1 MTEPETNEYA
11 KASHALTYLSRAD
24 QLPHRQEG
32 EAVILELLPQGIQ
45 RVLDLGTGDGR
56 LLAIVKAA
64 HPGIEGVALDYS
76 ETMLTAVRARF
87 AADNSVSIVEH
98 NMDLPLPELGTFD
111 AVISSFAIHHLN
123 HRRKFGLYA
132 EILQRLNPGG
142 IFCNLEHVTA
152 PTQRLHVAFY
162 TAINR
167 TMLEEDPSNKC
178 LSADEQVAWLRQL
191 GYADADCFWK
201 WREFALLAGYKG

>member
-1 MTEPETNEYA
+1 MSEPEVNEYA
-11 KASHALTYLSRAD
+11 RASHALTYLARAD
-24 QLPHRQEG
+24 QLPHRKEG
-32 EAVILELLPQGIQ
+32 EAVILELLPQGIR

-56 LLAIVKAA
+56 LLAIVKEA
-64 HPGIEGVALDYS
+64 HPEIEGVALDFS
-76 ETMLTAVRARF
+76 PAMLSAVHARF
-87 AADNSVSIVEH
+87 DSDSRVSIIDH
-98 NMDLPLPELGTFD
+98 NMDHPLPELGLFD
-111 AVISSFAIHHLN
+111 AVVSSFAIHHLN
-123 HRRKFGLYA
+123 HRRKFALYA

-152 PTQRLHVAFY
+152 PTQKLHVDFY

-178 LSADEQVAWLRQL
+178 LSVEEQVTWLRQL

-201 WREFALLAGYKG
+201 WREFGLIAGYKI